1 MKDFSFLFDFFS
13 VNIGSARICLVV
25 FSVVLE
31 LGFYILYLYIGQA
44 LDLEVVAH
52 VFFYYLYSIRMEIS

>member
-1 MKDFSFLFDFFS
+1 MKDFSFLFYYFS

-31 LGFYILYLYIGQA
+31 LGFYILYSYP
-44 LDLEVVAH
+44 
-52 VFFYYLYSIRMEIS
+52 